1 MLEKNK
7 EKLKRKEARHKVI
20 GRPVRFKEKTA
31 YDRKKRK
38 DEDKK
43 EVQENT

>member
-1 MLEKNK
+1 M
-7 EKLKRKEARHKVI
+7 
-20 GRPVRFKEKTA
+20 GRPVRFKKKTA

-43 EVQENT
+43 EVEENS